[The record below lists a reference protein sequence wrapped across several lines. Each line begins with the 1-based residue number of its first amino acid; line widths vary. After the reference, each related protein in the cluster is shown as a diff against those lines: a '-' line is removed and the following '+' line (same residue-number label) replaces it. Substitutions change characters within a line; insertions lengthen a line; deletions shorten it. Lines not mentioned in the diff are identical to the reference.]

1 MITIPP
7 GPDAR
12 PPMPERVRVLFADQL
27 NIARGKYLPVSEA
40 RKGHTR
46 LCVGAY
52 AVTYDRSLVA
62 APGGALLEGLPDMEA
77 VFDMAAPRP
86 GWEANTRIALADL
99 RFKGEPFALCGRS
112 ALKRAIAGWTALGYQ
127 PMVGIE
133 LEAYVFQRD
142 GTGAWV
148 PYDTPGAC
156 VYGTG
161 PFCDPAGLMDTI
173 WAHAAACDLPIES
186 MNAEFDSPQFE
197 LTLKFADALTAADD
211 VFLFRQMAR
220 EVLFQRGYLLSF
232 LPKPI
237 PGKSGSGLHVNLSL
251 RDGAGTNVFARDGAP
266 DLPAVMK
273 GCVAGLLAHHEAM
286 AGLLAPT
293 VNSYERLKPASLS
306 GYWANWSVDHR
317 SVSVRVSA
325 EDGAGARIEHR
336 VADGAAS
343 PYVAIALALQAARLG
358 VVDGEPLPAPET
370 ADGLETVGTHR
381 HTPDTLAL
389 ALDALE
395 ADTRLTEAFGQ
406 GLVDNYVAIKRAE
419 VAALDGKSPREVFD
433 YYAPFI

>member
-1 MITIPP
+1 
-7 GPDAR
+7 
-12 PPMPERVRVLFADQL
+12 MPERVRILFADQL
-27 NIARGKYLPVSEA
+27 NVARGKYVPLSEA

-46 LCVGAY
+46 LCVGTY
-52 AVTYDRSLVA
+52 AVTYDRALVA

-77 VFDMAAPRP
+77 VFDVEALRP
-86 GWEANTRIALADL
+86 GWEPNTQIAVPDL
-99 RFKGEPFALCGRS
+99 MFKGEPFALCGRS
-112 ALKRAIAGWTALGYQ
+112 ALKRAIAGWNALGYQ

-133 LEAYVFQRD
+133 LEAYVFQRGAD
-142 GTGAWV
+142 GGWV
-148 PYDTPGAC
+148 PYDTPGAG

-161 PFCDPAGLMDTI
+161 PFSDPAGLMDGI
-173 WAHAAACDLPIES
+173 WAHAAACGLPIES
-186 MNAEFDSPQFE
+186 MNAEFDAPQFE

-220 EVLFQRGYLLSF
+220 EILFQRGYLLCF
-232 LPKPI
+232 LAKPI
-237 PGKSGSGLHVNLSL
+237 AGKSGSGLHLNISL
-251 RDGAGTNVFARDGAP
+251 RDGAGENAFARHGSP
-266 DLPAVMK
+266 DLPPLMR
-273 GCVAGLLAHHEAM
+273 GCIAGLLEHHEAM

-343 PYVAIALALQAARLG
+343 PYVAMAVALQAARLG
-358 VVDGEPLPAPET
+358 VADALSPPPPET
-370 ADGLETVGTHR
+370 ADGMGNVGTHR
-381 HTPDTLAL
+381 HTPDALPL

-395 ADTRLTEAFGQ
+395 ADRRLTGALGQ

-419 VAALDGKSPREVFD
+419 VAALERKSPREIFD